1 MNLHLRCLLG
11 VVVTLPLMALAQS
24 TAPQG
29 EVSGAAW
36 AHTPLSLV
44 ELVQQ
49 GSLYLPAR
57 ATGASDY
64 WGSFKDAPKT
74 SGEKVPVVLFL
85 HGSTGLGSPGIA
97 DLQRWLGTQGF
108 ASLAPNSFALSG
120 RVSYKSPIDKLS
132 YERSN
137 ARAHR

>member
-29 EVSGAAW
+29 EVSGTVW

-49 GSLYLPAR
+49 GSPYLPAR

-108 ASLAPNSFALSG
+108 ASLAPNSFALGG